1 MRLQDKVVVITGAGH
16 GLGRESARLFASE
29 GAKLVVTDIVDTHVK
44 TLADEINGSG
54 GEAVAAKADVTSE
67 DDMVAAVATAVESFG
82 RLDVMFCNA
91 GIPEVGFGTVEFVDT
106 TLENWNRV
114 IGVNLTGVFLGAKAA
129 TKQFLAQGGGG
140 TIVVTTSA
148 ASLVAYPGFR
158 SYVAAKAGANG
169 LVRALSTDLGR
180 FGIRVNAL
188 CPFHGMSANFPGDGR
203 GRAAR
208 EVVRRDGGR
217 VGPRARADAAQARP
231 AADAPRQREPRAVPR
246 VRRVCVHVGC
256 VRARDRRGYAR
267 AGGAR
272 RSVRRDV
279 DL

>member
-29 GAKLVVTDIVDTHVK
+29 GAKVVVTDIVDTHVK
-44 TLADEINGSG
+44 TLADEIKGSG
-54 GEAVAAKADVTSE
+54 GQAVAAKADVTSE
-67 DDMVAAVATAVESFG
+67 DDMLAAVRTAVESFG

-129 TKQFLAQGGGG
+129 AKQFLAQGGGG

-158 SYVAAKAGANG
+158 SYVAAKARAGTVHRPRSLRDPGERAVPIPRH
-169 LVRALSTDLGR
+169 VREL
-180 FGIRVNAL
+180 
-188 CPFHGMSANFPGDGR
+188 PWDGR

-208 EVVRRDGGR
+208 EVIRGDDGGR
-217 VGPRARADAAQARP
+217 VGPRARADAAQDRT
-231 AADAPRQREPRAVPR
+231 AANAA
-246 VRRVCVHVGC
+246 
-256 VRARDRRGYAR
+256 
-267 AGGAR
+267 
-272 RSVRRDV
+272 
-279 DL
+279 

>member
-29 GAKLVVTDIVDTHVK
+29 GAQVVVTDLVDTHVK

-54 GEAVAAKADVTSE
+54 GAAVAAKADVTNE
-67 DDMVAAVATAVESFG
+67 DDMLAAVQTAVESFG

-188 CPFHGMSANFPGDGR
+188 CPFHGMSANFPG
-203 GRAAR
+203 AAEDEPLEKSYEEMTGEWDR
-208 EVVRRDGGR
+208 DQAPMPLKIDRPPSLRDSAYLALFLASDESAYMSGVCVPATDGGTHAR
-217 VGPRARADAAQARP
+217 VALSLG
-231 AADAPRQREPRAVPR
+231 E
-246 VRRVCVHVGC
+246 G
-256 VRARDRRGYAR
+256 
-267 AGGAR
+267 
-272 RSVRRDV
+272 
-279 DL
+279 DLDL

>member
-29 GAKLVVTDIVDTHVK
+29 GAKVVVTDIVDTHVK

-54 GEAVAAKADVTSE
+54 GQAVAARADVTSE
-67 DDMVAAVATAVESFG
+67 DDMLAAVNTAVESFG

-129 TKQFLAQGGGG
+129 AKQFLAQGGGG

-188 CPFHGMSANFPGDGR
+188 CPFHGMSANFPGTAEDEPLERSYEEMEGEWDREHAPMPLKIGR
-203 GRAAR
+203 PPTLRDSANLALFLASDESAYMSGVCVPAT
-208 EVVRRDGGR
+208 DGGTHAR
-217 VGPRARADAAQARP
+217 VALSLGP
-231 AADAPRQREPRAVPR
+231 
-246 VRRVCVHVGC
+246 G
-256 VRARDRRGYAR
+256 
-267 AGGAR
+267 
-272 RSVRRDV
+272 DV